1 MFAHVASA
9 WLRVTHEIRTVMILA
24 EKLILVEDPQKRDGH
39 NLRHYHTND
48 RCSDGRLELA
58 LQKANIELEPDD
70 KHE

>member
-1 MFAHVASA
+1 
-9 WLRVTHEIRTVMILA
+9 MIMA
-24 EKLILVEDPQKRDGH
+24 EKLILVEHPQKRNGH

-48 RCSDGRLELA
+48 RCGNGRLELA